1 MAAAANSPPY
11 FEWDGQ
17 PAAAMSSL
25 LLWSAPVASQCWG
38 EMLTVQ
44 AGRAGIAVSALVV
57 LHYNMPAFG
66 LRGPLRQ
73 AGLQAGRLA
82 FAFCQ

>member
-17 PAAAMSSL
+17 SAVAMSCL

-44 AGRAGIAVSALVV
+44 AGRAGLAVSGLVV
-57 LHYNMPAFG
+57 LHYNMPAFEH
-66 LRGPLRQ
+66 RRPLRQ
-73 AGLQAGRLA
+73 AGRQAERLA